1 MKKPVE
7 LSLTTIHLGNARRVV
22 TLGINGKDPAVEFLS
37 KLLNDDR
44 NQFDAIRSR
53 IKTIANYP
61 RYENKL
67 TFRNVG
73 VGIHEFKRPG
83 LRLYAFYWDL
93 EGESHLIICTNGGLK
108 NKDQSR
114 DIARAKA
121 IKETFLAA
129 VENPDTVLN
138 IDFPE
143 P

>member
-1 MKKPVE
+1 MKKSVE
-7 LSLTTIHLGNARRVV
+7 LTLSTIHLGEARRVV
-22 TLGINGKDPAVEFLS
+22 TLGINGKDLAAEFLS
-37 KLLNDDR
+37 KLLIDDR
-44 NQFDAIRSR
+44 NQFDFIRSR

-67 TFRNVG
+67 TFRSVG
-73 VGIHEFKRPG
+73 EGIHEFKRPG

-93 EGESHLIICTNGGLK
+93 EGESHLIICTNGGIK

-121 IKETFLAA
+121 IKEAFLDAI
-129 VENPDTVLN
+129 EKPDTILN